1 MTEAIELGDMVVD
14 VIRKDIKNINLRVY
28 PTTGRVQISAP
39 SRMSLDTI
47 RAFTISKL
55 GWIKQVQKKLRHQAT
70 EAPLKYV
77 DGETHY
83 VWGNRYLLN
92 VVEEEAP
99 PRVDMKHSSL
109 VLQVRPGTDRAKR
122 EPIIDRWYRDQ
133 LKEAVPELIE
143 KWEAIVGVKVATLF
157 FRKMKSRWGTCN
169 HSAGAIRLNSNLA
182 KKPPECLE
190 YVLFHEM
197 VHLLEPKH
205 NQRFKNFLDRFM
217 PQWRSHKDTLNQ
229 LPVRHAQ

>member
-83 VWGNRYLLN
+83 LWGNRYLLN

-133 LKEAVPELIE
+133 LKDAVPALIQ
-143 KWEAIVGVKVATLF
+143 KWEAIMGVKVEILL

-169 HSAGAIRLNSNLA
+169 PLARSIRLNSKLA
-182 KKPPECLE
+182 KNPQECLE
-190 YVLFHEM
+190 YVVVHEM
-197 VHLLEPKH
+197 VHLLEPTH
-205 NQRFKNFLDRFM
+205 NRRFRALMDKFM
-217 PQWRSHKDTLNQ
+217 PLWRQHKDTLAGVASG
-229 LPVRHAQ
+229 LR